1 MTLLSNF
8 EDVYKITISTTHFYY
23 GFQTWEVFVGVSD
36 SDYEP
41 NYELKE
47 DAKKALVNCIVQV
60 VEKRCASFDS
70 AEVEIIAGVVDG
82 KYFGWN
88 FKGNP
93 IELEE
98 WELGKASII
107 R

>member
-1 MTLLSNF
+1 MTLLGNF

-23 GFQTWEVFVGVSD
+23 GFHIWEIFVGVSD
-36 SDYEP
+36 SDYEC
-41 NYELKE
+41 YELTE
-47 DAKKALVNCIVQV
+47 DAKKALVNCIAQSI
-60 VEKRCASFDS
+60 EKHCTSFDS
-70 AEVEIIAGVVDG
+70 VEIKIIAGAIDG

-98 WELGKASII
+98 WKLGTTSII
-107 R
+107 E